1 MLRSMTAYSRAS
13 LTTSLGHF
21 TAEIQSVNR
30 KHLEVNAFLPKE
42 LLRFDSEI
50 KKMLNDLV
58 SRGQINLKIF
68 ATFDQQAPVVVIPN
82 LPLVRQMKAAWD
94 QIAKELNLD
103 AARGFTL
110 EMLAD
115 QEDVLLYEENLQ
127 DEELYRVAIKNVVE
141 LALKDLIAMKIR
153 EGVALQQDI
162 SLRLNNLRRCI
173 GLIADKTPGATQ
185 KYRQKLIERLEEL
198 LSGCVENEE
207 RILREVAVFAE
218 KIDISEEVTR
228 FQSHLDQIN
237 ALLEGSASSVG
248 KTLEFFLQE
257 LNREANTVGSKSSD
271 VEISRLVIEIKSEL
285 EKIREQIQNVE

>member
-50 KKMLNDLV
+50 KKMLNDQV

-103 AARGFTL
+103 AGRGFTL

-127 DEELYRVAIKNVVE
+127 DEELYRLAIKNVVE
-141 LALKDLIAMKIR
+141 LALKDLIEMKIR

-218 KIDISEEVTR
+218 KIDISEELTR